1 MAEDD
6 VGQVREALGD
16 HLAQGLLVL
25 DDDARPVLAGV
36 LPHPAP
42 HGGAAVAGV
51 VVGGDD
57 ESGVEQGRDEVDVAA
72 GVLPQAVDDL
82 DGAARGGG
90 GDVDPG
96 LDLVAAVGGGE
107 GDLVQCHG

>member
-1 MAEDD
+1 M
-6 VGQVREALGD
+6 
-16 HLAQGLLVL
+16 
-25 DDDARPVLAGV
+25 
-36 LPHPAP
+36 
-42 HGGAAVAGV
+42 AGV